1 MHTRASYALLAL
13 TCVQWPSFMLAA
25 FVYYKDP
32 GACFVVFV
40 AWEGLVDAICSIIC
54 GLALS

>member
-13 TCVQWPSFMLAA
+13 TCMQWPAFFLAA

-32 GACFVVFV
+32 GACFDFDMER
-40 AWEGLVDAICSIIC
+40 A
-54 GLALS
+54 